1 MDLCNAFLAVLFSVP
16 QYDGDRLLLRLLVLV
31 STGDAVIQTSS
42 DAGSQPAWRR
52 RWAVGAFGAR
62 PDTYTLRRIEV
73 ALVLHNGFF
82 HSHKRQWY
90 GRMQSTSRREKKE
103 DGSRET
109 KTQWSETTEKQTPQQ
124 QQGLA
129 QAAEGMI
136 RNKIFSLLLS
146 LFSRCSFFPRS
157 LFATVTSICA

>member
-1 MDLCNAFLAVLFSVP
+1 MVLQLSDSKPLHAFLRINRAAFGGTISAFCFVFH
-16 QYDGDRLLLRLLVLV
+16 RR
-31 STGDAVIQTSS
+31 A
-42 DAGSQPAWRR
+42 APARFAAIPTWRR
-52 RWAVGAFGAR
+52 RWVVGALGAR
-62 PDTYTLRRIEV
+62 PDAYTLRRIEA
-73 ALVLHNGFF
+73 ALVLHNGLC

-90 GRMQSTSRREKKE
+90 GRMQSTKRREKKE
-103 DGSRET
+103 DGWRE
-109 KTQWSETTEKQTPQQ
+109 KQSQWSETTGKQTPQQ
-124 QQGLA
+124 QQGPS